1 MRLHEE
7 FKLVEDM
14 WDEEDMWD
22 DDYDTDV
29 PATSSVLVSLN
40 GWEGKKILDK
50 KRVPHK
56 EAYEALLKT
65 LESIA
70 NEDLTE
76 LYIRWIPEDNEGSDA
91 YDPIIEVRSFQ
102 DLVDDGEDPDE
113 AAAAGFDIRLP
124 ANRIIEPCSYST
136 DDLGLPYS
144 VYDDIEELLTP
155 KADRAGL
162 VYIARFRDDVMAVFH
177 EGSKEACQQAA
188 DMVASSPMAKSHGGV
203 VVHRKGQAH

>member
-1 MRLHEE
+1 MKLHEE
-7 FKLVEDM
+7 FKLI
-14 WDEEDMWD
+14 EDMWD

-40 GWEGKKILDK
+40 GQEGKKILDK
-50 KRVPHK
+50 KCVPHK
-56 EAYEALLKT
+56 EAYAALLKT

-76 LYIRWIPEDNEGSDA
+76 LYIHWRPEDTEGNYV
-91 YDPIIEVRSFQ
+91 YDSIIEVRSFQ
-102 DLVDDGEDPDE
+102 DLIDDGEDPDE
-113 AAAAGFDIRLP
+113 AAANGFDIRLP
-124 ANRIIEPCSYST
+124 VNRIIEPCSYST

-162 VYIARFRDDVMAVFH
+162 VYIARFRDDVMAVFY

-188 DMVASSPMAKSHGGV
+188 DMVASSPMAKSHSGV

>member
-1 MRLHEE
+1 MIVIMKLHEE
-7 FKLVEDM
+7 FKLF
-14 WDEEDMWD
+14 EDMWD
-22 DDYDTDV
+22 DVSYV
-29 PATSSVLVSLN
+29 PATSSVKVGLN
-40 GWEGKKILDK
+40 GYNGTMILNK

-56 EAYEALLKT
+56 EAYKALLKT

-76 LYIRWIPEDNEGSDA
+76 LYIYWIPDDAEGSDQ

-113 AAAAGFDIRLP
+113 AAANGFDIRLP
-124 ANRIIEPCSYST
+124 RNRIVEPGSYST

-155 KADRAGL
+155 KADRADL
-162 VYIARFRDDVMAVFH
+162 EYVARFRDDVMAVFY

-188 DMVASSPMAKSHGGV
+188 DMIASSPMAKSHGGV
-203 VVHRKGQAH
+203 VVHRKGQAHS